1 MIFLAFSLLL
11 WVPPQGMVERS
22 SAFTSAATSLPPEA
36 EYNLLY
42 SFASKGNGLQ
52 LYLHDMGG
60 DALGGNEE
68 ACTNS
73 NGFCLSPTILQD
85 WLP

>member
-1 MIFLAFSLLL
+1 M
-11 WVPPQGMVERS
+11 GERG
-22 SAFTSAATSLPPEA
+22 SAFTLLATLLPPEVQ
-36 EYNLLY
+36 YSLLY
-42 SFASKGNGLQ
+42 SFALRRSGLQ

-60 DALGGNEE
+60 DAIRGNEE

-73 NGFCLSPTILQD
+73 NGFCLLPTMLRD